1 MATSRTIHIVDDD
14 PSICGSLERLLHSAG
29 FTTDSYASSLAFLAV
44 APQLLGDCILLEVKM
59 PDLDGIE
66 VQARLRSMGKTI
78 AVIMMTSHG
87 DVRTAVS
94 AMKSGAVDFIEKP
107 FKDDEVL
114 RSIEVAI
121 ADDRIE
127 VGRREVEDAARQVA
141 QLSRREREVLEGLI
155 AGKLNKIIAHD
166 LGLSVR
172 TIEAHRVRMMERLR
186 VRQLADAVR
195 LAVLAQLS
203 RR

>member
-44 APQLLGDCILLEVKM
+44 APQLSRGCILLEVKM

-66 VQARLRSMGKTI
+66 VQARLRRMGKTI
-78 AVIMMTSHG
+78 AVIMMTGHG

-114 RSIEVAI
+114 RSIEAAI

-127 VGRREVEDAARQVA
+127 VGRRMEDAARQVA

-172 TIEAHRVRMMERLR
+172 TVEVHRLHMMERLG

-195 LAVLAQLS
+195 LAVLARLS

>member
-1 MATSRTIHIVDDD
+1 
-14 PSICGSLERLLHSAG
+14 
-29 FTTDSYASSLAFLAV
+29 
-44 APQLLGDCILLEVKM
+44 M

-66 VQARLRSMGKTI
+66 VQARLRRMGKTI
-78 AVIMMTSHG
+78 AVIMMTGHG

-114 RSIEVAI
+114 RSIEAAI

-127 VGRREVEDAARQVA
+127 VGRRMEDAARQVA

-172 TIEAHRVRMMERLR
+172 TVEVHRLHMMERLG

-195 LAVLAQLS
+195 LAVLARLS

>member
-1 MATSRTIHIVDDD
+1 
-14 PSICGSLERLLHSAG
+14 
-29 FTTDSYASSLAFLAV
+29 
-44 APQLLGDCILLEVKM
+44 M

-66 VQARLRSMGKTI
+66 MQARLNSMGI
-78 AVIMMTSHG
+78 AIPVIMMTGHG

-107 FKDDEVL
+107 FKDEEVL
-114 RSIEVAI
+114 RSIEAAI
-121 ADDRIE
+121 ADDRIK

-172 TIEAHRVRMMERLR
+172 TIEGHRVRMMERLG

-195 LAVLAQLS
+195 LAVLAELS

>member
-14 PSICGSLERLLHSAG
+14 PSICRSLERLLHSAG
-29 FTTDSYASSLAFLAV
+29 FTTECYASSLSFLAV
-44 APQLLGDCILLEVKM
+44 APQLSGHCILLEVKM

-66 VQARLRSMGKTI
+66 VQARLRRMGKTI
-78 AVIMMTSHG
+78 AVIMMTGHG

-114 RSIEVAI
+114 RSIEAAI

-127 VGRREVEDAARQVA
+127 VGRRMEDAARQVA

-172 TIEAHRVRMMERLR
+172 TVEVHRLHMMERLG

-195 LAVLAQLS
+195 LAVLARLS

>member
-1 MATSRTIHIVDDD
+1 
-14 PSICGSLERLLHSAG
+14 
-29 FTTDSYASSLAFLAV
+29 
-44 APQLLGDCILLEVKM
+44 M

-66 VQARLRSMGKTI
+66 VQAQLRSMGKTI
-78 AVIMMTSHG
+78 AVIMMTGHG

-107 FKDDEVL
+107 FKDEEVL
-114 RSIEVAI
+114 RSIEAAI
-121 ADDRIE
+121 ADDRIK
-127 VGRREVEDAARQVA
+127 VGRREVEDAVRQVA

-172 TIEAHRVRMMERLR
+172 TIEGHRVRMMERLG

-195 LAVLAQLS
+195 LAVLAELS